1 MNSIILYNGTNNL
14 TTTIDEE
21 IRTIIIDDT
30 APLFDRTQKVPA
42 NNLHLSLDEQE
53 IGGLRVYL
61 VITRTR
67 SIS

>member
-1 MNSIILYNGTNNL
+1 M

-21 IRTIIIDDT
+21 ILTIIIDDT
-30 APLFDRTQKVPA
+30 APFCDRTQKVPA
-42 NNLHLSLDEQE
+42 NNLDLALDEQE

-61 VITRTR
+61 VITRSR